1 MHWIGTW
8 GLHSNSSPLSK
19 GCSFQK
25 LPVTHKQGREGPVPL
40 PCSLVSQSSLAGVG
54 ASLHDDMT
62 QGIRTAKFG
71 QQHPCKFLARRS
83 EASPALP
90 GLSRLPSVLES
101 REPGSPGASTDL
113 PFLPVPEPLDRL
125 DSEFSRPEKKRPHT
139 RVSEWCVRA
148 KSLQSSLTLCDPV
161 DCSPPGSSVHEAS
174 PGKNTGVGCH
184 ALLRGIFPTRSNLH
198 LLCLLPWQTGSL
210 LLVPPGKPRVAEAA
224 IQRDLRSLFKAR
236 VPTML
241 LSRYVTV
248 CVELG
253 RCIFNKLSS

>member
-161 DCSPPGSSVHEAS
+161 DCSPPGSSVLGILQARILEWLPCPPS
-174 PGKNTGVGCH
+174 GNVPNPGIKPVP
-184 ALLRGIFPTRSNLH
+184 LIFPALAGGFFP
-198 LLCLLPWQTGSL
+198 LAQ
-210 LLVPPGKPRVAEAA
+210 PGRP
-224 IQRDLRSLFKAR
+224 L
-236 VPTML
+236 
-241 LSRYVTV
+241 
-248 CVELG
+248 
-253 RCIFNKLSS
+253 